1 MTGTTGREPFRRQSE
16 EVSSAT
22 STRRVT
28 EGTTPVPEPGPN
40 QSERTHVAASGD
52 VDVVA
57 IAPEGAEGLLDD
69 APLDDSFGPDVVAK
83 AQNLI
88 ARYPQS
94 RSALLPMLHLV
105 QSVQGYVSQEGISFC
120 GKHLDLSDAEVSAVA
135 TFYTMYKRRPC
146 GEHLVSV
153 CTNTLC
159 AAMGG
164 DAIYRKLQEHL
175 GTDGAPLGHE
185 ETVGTPGERGSVT
198 LEHAECLAACDLA
211 PVLQVNYEYY
221 DNQTT
226 DSAVELVDALRRYER
241 PAPTRGAPLSDFKGV
256 ELQLAGFFPED
267 EQAYRS
273 DVDGPS
279 AAVETLRGAR
289 LAEDRGWTAPAM
301 PDNVD
306 LPEVEK
312 K

>member
-1 MTGTTGREPFRRQSE
+1 M
-16 EVSSAT
+16 
-22 STRRVT
+22 STA
-28 EGTTPVPEPGPN
+28 VPEPGPKDAVT
-40 QSERTHVAASGD
+40 THAAAGPD

-57 IAPEGAEGLLDD
+57 IAPD
-69 APLDDSFGPDVVAK
+69 PDVAAGIITETPLEDVFDAGTT
-83 AQNLI
+83 AQAQEI
-88 ARYPQS
+88 ISRYPMS

-105 QSVQGYVSQEGISFC
+105 QSVQGYVSQEGIAFC
-120 GKHLDLSDAEVSAVA
+120 AKQLDLSDAEVSAVA
-135 TFYTMYKRRPC
+135 TFYTMYKRKPC

-164 DAIYRKLQEHL
+164 DAIYKRLQTHL
-175 GTDGAPLGHE
+175 GSEEEPLGHN
-185 ETVGTPGERGSVT
+185 ETAGTPNEPGSIT

-211 PVLQVNYEYY
+211 PVIQVNYEYF
-221 DNQTT
+221 DNQTE
-226 DSAVELVDALRRYER
+226 DKAVALVDALQAGKK
-241 PAPTRGAPLSDFKGV
+241 PAPTRGAPLSTFKGA

-267 EQAYRS
+267 EAAYRR

-279 AAVETLRGAR
+279 QAVETLRGAK
-289 LAEDRGWTAPAM
+289 LAQDRGWVAPVASDV
-301 PDNVD
+301 P

>member
-1 MTGTTGREPFRRQSE
+1 M
-16 EVSSAT
+16 
-22 STRRVT
+22 STQP
-28 EGTTPVPEPGPN
+28 GTTPTPEPGTN
-40 QSERTHVAASGD
+40 LAEQTHIAAGGD

-57 IAPEGAEGLLDD
+57 IAPDPAEAEGILENAKLEDIFD
-69 APLDDSFGPDVVAK
+69 ADTYAK
-83 AQNLI
+83 AANLI
-88 ARYPQS
+88 SRYPQS

-105 QSVQGYVSQEGISFC
+105 QSVQGYVSQEGIAFC
-120 GKHLDLSDAEVSAVA
+120 AKNLDLSDAEVSAVA

-164 DAIYRKLQEHL
+164 DAIYEKLQTHL
-175 GTDGAPLGHE
+175 GSEEKPLEHN
-185 ETVGTPGERGSVT
+185 ETAGTPNEPGSIT

-211 PVLQVNYEYY
+211 PVIQVNYEYF
-221 DNQTT
+221 DNQTEEK
-226 DSAVELVDALRRYER
+226 AVALVDALQAGKK
-241 PAPTRGAPLSDFKGV
+241 PAPTRGAPLTNFKGA

-267 EQAYRS
+267 AQQYRT

-279 AAVETLRGAR
+279 QAVETLRGAQ
-289 LAEDRGWTAPAM
+289 AAQDRGWTAPAM
-301 PDNVD
+301 KDVP

>member
-1 MTGTTGREPFRRQSE
+1 MT
-16 EVSSAT
+16 SA
-22 STRRVT
+22 
-28 EGTTPVPEPGPN
+28 VPEPGPGY
-40 QSERTHVAASGD
+40 AASTHAAAGPD
-52 VDVVA
+52 TDVVA
-57 IAPEGAEGLLDD
+57 IAPDPGVAAGIITETPLEDIFD
-69 APLDDSFGPDVVAK
+69 ADVHAK
-83 AQNLI
+83 AQDLI
-88 ARYPQS
+88 ARYPMS

-105 QSVQGYVSQEGISFC
+105 QSVQGYVSQEGIAFC
-120 GKHLDLSDAEVSAVA
+120 AQQLDLSDAEVSAVA

-164 DAIYRKLQEHL
+164 DAIYRKLQTHL
-175 GTDGAPLGHE
+175 GSEEQPLGHN
-185 ETVGTPGERGSVT
+185 ETAGTPNEPGSIT

-211 PVLQVNYEYY
+211 PVIQVNYEYF
-221 DNQTT
+221 DNQTEEK
-226 DSAVELVDALRRYER
+226 AVALVDALQAGKK
-241 PAPTRGAPLSDFKGV
+241 PAPTRGAPLTSFKGA

-267 EQAYRS
+267 EATYRA

-279 AAVETLRGAR
+279 QAVETLRGAQ
-289 LAEDRGWTAPAM
+289 LAQERGWVAPVASDV
-301 PDNVD
+301 P